1 MKNKAAA
8 MVVRRK
14 QKIVAN
20 EKERIEKNPFTAIQN
35 QTKRL
40 RQDVFKRR
48 HNARVM
54 EKQNSKVA
62 SK

>member
-1 MKNKAAA
+1 MRNKAAA

>member
-14 QKIVAN
+14 KKIVAS
-20 EKERIEKNPFTAIQN
+20 ERERIGKNPFISIQK

-40 RQDVFKRR
+40 RQHVFKRR